1 MHFEILRINN
11 LKRAE
16 QRKMREYKQSAL
28 ANRISGSRLDA
39 IFKITNPKKKKKIAY
54 LENQEIRMQ
63 TYLWKL
69 QVTTAQ
75 VMVAHCL
82 WLAVSCAN
90 VQGALLG
97 VTLGRREPCAGA
109 AHLRGSS
116 SSLGV
121 DNRRSTSIGV
131 G

>member
-16 QRKMREYKQSAL
+16 QRKTWKSKQLVL
-28 ANRISGSRLDA
+28 ANIISGSRHDA
-39 IFKITNPKKKKKIAY
+39 IFKTTNQKKNAY
-54 LENQEIRMQ
+54 LENQEIQMQ

-69 QVTTAQ
+69 QVTAAQ

-90 VQGALLG
+90 VQ
-97 VTLGRREPCAGA
+97 VQSRE
-109 AHLRGSS
+109 
-116 SSLGV
+116 
-121 DNRRSTSIGV
+121 
-131 G
+131 